1 MFIKL
6 SDNAIFRKTAEHE
19 GILINMVTREKVTV
33 NETGFFFLSY
43 VDDTLQDSE
52 EIVTKLSQQI
62 SDVSTD
68 IIRNDFMEFMTA
80 LKMENMVEMDEN
92 KDNMTY
98 YPLKH
103 LHIEITMECN
113 ERCIHCYLP
122 NKLKS
127 KGDQLSFSDFCKI
140 VDEFVTL
147 GGDDITLSGG
157 EPLKHPDFIKM
168 LDYCN
173 SKNLVI
179 NILSNLTLMNDELI
193 AKLRDYNIG
202 TIQTSI
208 YSLKPAIHD
217 SITLK
222 KDSLTK
228 TITALEKLYKN
239 GFTLQIACPVFAEN
253 FGETESLIKYAQKKD
268 ILLKIN
274 GMLLPQIDGNTD
286 FKTKSTLN
294 QNQKQ
299 MLLRSLLENKNQY
312 TNEQLSRCS
321 TKSNDLCKNP
331 ALYLEQPVCSAGID
345 NCSISSTGQVYPC
358 TEWTGFKIGDINLN
372 SLKEIWER
380 SEQLKQLRAINKR
393 KNYKKCLSCEALD
406 YCKVCLMLNQAE
418 NCGEILRISKN
429 TCNEAF
435 MTKDVLEKTR

>member
-228 TITALEKLYKN
+228 TITALAY
-239 GFTLQIACPVFAEN
+239 TLI
-253 FGETESLIKYAQKKD
+253 
-268 ILLKIN
+268 
-274 GMLLPQIDGNTD
+274 
-286 FKTKSTLN
+286 
-294 QNQKQ
+294 
-299 MLLRSLLENKNQY
+299 
-312 TNEQLSRCS
+312 
-321 TKSNDLCKNP
+321 
-331 ALYLEQPVCSAGID
+331 
-345 NCSISSTGQVYPC
+345 
-358 TEWTGFKIGDINLN
+358 
-372 SLKEIWER
+372 
-380 SEQLKQLRAINKR
+380 
-393 KNYKKCLSCEALD
+393 
-406 YCKVCLMLNQAE
+406 
-418 NCGEILRISKN
+418 
-429 TCNEAF
+429 
-435 MTKDVLEKTR
+435 

>member
-1 MFIKL
+1 
-6 SDNAIFRKTAEHE
+6 
-19 GILINMVTREKVTV
+19 
-33 NETGFFFLSY
+33 
-43 VDDTLQDSE
+43 
-52 EIVTKLSQQI
+52 
-62 SDVSTD
+62 
-68 IIRNDFMEFMTA
+68 
-80 LKMENMVEMDEN
+80 
-92 KDNMTY
+92 
-98 YPLKH
+98 
-103 LHIEITMECN
+103 
-113 ERCIHCYLP
+113 
-122 NKLKS
+122 
-127 KGDQLSFSDFCKI
+127 
-140 VDEFVTL
+140 
-147 GGDDITLSGG
+147 
-157 EPLKHPDFIKM
+157 
-168 LDYCN
+168 
-173 SKNLVI
+173 
-179 NILSNLTLMNDELI
+179 
-193 AKLRDYNIG
+193 
-202 TIQTSI
+202 
-208 YSLKPAIHD
+208 
-217 SITLK
+217 
-222 KDSLTK
+222 
-228 TITALEKLYKN
+228 
-239 GFTLQIACPVFAEN
+239 
-253 FGETESLIKYAQKKD
+253 
-268 ILLKIN
+268 
-274 GMLLPQIDGNTD
+274 MLLPQIDGNTD

-321 TKSNDLCKNP
+321 TKSHDLCKNP

>member
-1 MFIKL
+1 
-6 SDNAIFRKTAEHE
+6 
-19 GILINMVTREKVTV
+19 
-33 NETGFFFLSY
+33 
-43 VDDTLQDSE
+43 
-52 EIVTKLSQQI
+52 
-62 SDVSTD
+62 
-68 IIRNDFMEFMTA
+68 MTA

-127 KGDQLSFSDFCKI
+127 KGDQLSFSDFCKN

-173 SKNLVI
+173 SKNLII

-193 AKLRDYNIG
+193 DKLRDYNIG

-222 KDSLTK
+222 KDSLTR

-253 FGETESLIKYAQKKD
+253 FGETESLIKYAQEKD

-294 QNQKQ
+294 QNQNRCCYVPSWRIKTNIQ
-299 MLLRSLLENKNQY
+299 TNNFHDAQQSQTIYVKIPNY
-312 TNEQLSRCS
+312 T
-321 TKSNDLCKNP
+321 
-331 ALYLEQPVCSAGID
+331 
-345 NCSISSTGQVYPC
+345 
-358 TEWTGFKIGDINLN
+358 
-372 SLKEIWER
+372 
-380 SEQLKQLRAINKR
+380 
-393 KNYKKCLSCEALD
+393 
-406 YCKVCLMLNQAE
+406 
-418 NCGEILRISKN
+418 
-429 TCNEAF
+429 
-435 MTKDVLEKTR
+435 

>member
-1 MFIKL
+1 MFVKL
-6 SDNAIFRKTAEHE
+6 SDNTVFRKTAEHE
-19 GILINMVTREKVTV
+19 GILINIVTREKVTV
-33 NETGFFFLSY
+33 NDTGLFFLSY
-43 VDDTLQDSE
+43 IDDTLQDSE
-52 EIVTKLSQQI
+52 EIVTKLSLQI

-80 LKMENMVEMDEN
+80 LKKENMVEMDEN
-92 KDNMTY
+92 KENMSY

-147 GGDDITLSGG
+147 GGEDITLSGG

-173 SKNLVI
+173 SKNLII

-193 AKLRDYNIG
+193 DKLGDYNIG
-202 TIQTSI
+202 TIQSSV
-208 YSLKPAIHD
+208 YSLKPTIHD
-217 SITLK
+217 SITLQ

-228 TITALEKLYKN
+228 TMIAVEKLYKK
-239 GFTLQIACPVFAEN
+239 GFTLQIACPVFTEN
-253 FGETESLIKYAQKKD
+253 FGKTESLIKYAKEKN

-274 GMLLPQIDGNTD
+274 GILLPQIDGSTE
-286 FKTKSTLN
+286 FKTKSTLSL
-294 QNQKQ
+294 NQKQ
-299 MLLRSLLENKNQY
+299 VLLSSLLDYKNRY
-312 TNEQLSRCS
+312 TKEQLTQCS

-331 ALYLEQPVCSAGID
+331 ALFLEQPVCSAGID
-345 NCSISSTGQVYPC
+345 SCSVSATGQVYPC
-358 TEWTGFKIGDINLN
+358 TEWTAFKIGDINFN
-372 SLKEIWER
+372 SLKDIWEQ

-393 KNYKKCLSCEALD
+393 KNFKKCLSCEALD
-406 YCKVCLMLNQAE
+406 YCKMCLMLNQAE
-418 NCGEILRISKN
+418 NGGEILQISKN

-435 MTKDVLEKTR
+435 MTRDVLEKSR

>member
-1 MFIKL
+1 M
-6 SDNAIFRKTAEHE
+6 
-19 GILINMVTREKVTV
+19 
-33 NETGFFFLSY
+33 
-43 VDDTLQDSE
+43 
-52 EIVTKLSQQI
+52 
-62 SDVSTD
+62 
-68 IIRNDFMEFMTA
+68 
-80 LKMENMVEMDEN
+80 
-92 KDNMTY
+92 
-98 YPLKH
+98 
-103 LHIEITMECN
+103 
-113 ERCIHCYLP
+113 
-122 NKLKS
+122 
-127 KGDQLSFSDFCKI
+127 
-140 VDEFVTL
+140 
-147 GGDDITLSGG
+147 
-157 EPLKHPDFIKM
+157 
-168 LDYCN
+168 
-173 SKNLVI
+173 
-179 NILSNLTLMNDELI
+179 
-193 AKLRDYNIG
+193 
-202 TIQTSI
+202 
-208 YSLKPAIHD
+208 
-217 SITLK
+217 
-222 KDSLTK
+222 
-228 TITALEKLYKN
+228 
-239 GFTLQIACPVFAEN
+239 
-253 FGETESLIKYAQKKD
+253 
-268 ILLKIN
+268 LLKIN

-418 NCGEILRISKN
+418 NCGEILQISKN